1 MKRFKFH
8 ILVCCLLLVV
18 PMVAQDWYFSIND
31 RRDAERDALRGV
43 HRVMVVNNAVVQ
55 PESFGHSTVV
65 DGSTKSGI
73 EVDLDR
79 ALLHSMFA
87 LTQTLDESGEM
98 DVVELLDVSQNR
110 SQNYYTREVLGTSAA
125 RNLLSRYE
133 VDALVVLNQLVIYDV
148 LESFAAEEGG
158 YFAYIQGFA
167 QSHWSVY
174 YRDANR
180 RTETFMQ
187 ADTLVWESDVK
198 YTRAQALNMLPNR
211 QDALLY
217 LASTLGDRVGASLLP
232 SWEPVRR
239 YLYGDDNT
247 HVQKGLEAFRY
258 QRWEEAIG
266 YWQLV
271 IGSGVQEFRSSGVE
285 SNVESRKLKVKEDKK
300 AAAVAAANIA
310 IAYELLGDYAL
321 ACDYAN
327 EAYRL
332 FGALKSAWARQQQVN
347 IRYYLEQLRAKQA
360 KEGAR

>member
-8 ILVCCLLLVV
+8 ILVCCLLLVM
-18 PMVAQDWYFSIND
+18 PMAAQDWYFTID
-31 RRDAERDALRGV
+31 EYRDAERDALRDV
-43 HRVMVVNNAVVQ
+43 RRVMVVNNAVMQ
-55 PESFGHSTVV
+55 PETFGHSTVV

-110 SQNYYTREVLGTSAA
+110 SQNYYSREVLGTSAA

-217 LASTLGDRVGASLLP
+217 LASVLGDKVGGSLLP

-239 YLYGDDNT
+239 YMYSDDNAY
-247 HVQKGLEAFRY
+247 VQKGLEAFRY

-266 YWQLV
+266 HWQLV
-271 IGSGVQEFRSSGVE
+271 IGSGVQKFRGLGDE
-285 SNVESRKLKVKEDKK
+285 AKGEKLEVKGKDKK

-310 IAYELLGDYAL
+310 IAYELLGDYSS

-327 EAYRL
+327 EACRL
-332 FGALKSAWARQQQVN
+332 FGALKTAWARQQQVN
-347 IRYYLEQLRAKQA
+347 IRYYLEQLQA
-360 KEGAR
+360 KKAREGAR